1 MTMETRGLRVCFPAD
16 KKGQREN
23 TTFVHAEVR
32 YPRSSNNI
40 ALRHPFATGKSHPLP
55 KGSERERGEERPT
68 QKKRTAQASIP
79 SSAKSLPEE
88 SPEE

>member
-23 TTFVHAEVR
+23 TTFLHAEVR
-32 YPRSSNNI
+32 SPCSSNNI

-55 KGSERERGEERPT
+55 KGSKREREERRGPPR
-68 QKKRTAQASIP
+68 KKDSASEHPIF
-79 SSAKSLPEE
+79 S
-88 SPEE
+88 